1 MKTQNLKGYKV
12 TSKSEP
18 DANGIWLADKSND
31 TARCLTSDKPDYIW
45 KEWFADLPI
54 DVIVEEIPLE
64 FEEPK
69 QTTGFHLNVNVINQE
84 TLLKAI
90 EQPELYPSLVVRI
103 SGYATYFNAL
113 TEEQKQDI
121 VTRTFHKQM

>member
-1 MKTQNLKGYKV
+1 MKAKNLKGYKV

-18 DANGIWLADKSND
+18 YANGIWLADKSND
-31 TARCLTSDKPDYIW
+31 TARCLTSDKPDYVW

-69 QTTGFHLNVNVINQE
+69 QVCGQHINFNVLNQE

-90 EQPELYPSLVVRI
+90 KQPELYPNLVVRI

-121 VTRTFHKQM
+121 VTHTFHKQM